1 MKKLSIVIIL
11 LMASAL
17 FACKGNK
24 GSNPA
29 EAVKSI
35 SLKFTELGRET
46 IISIDCDKFDH
57 YFPESKVKI
66 LTQSKAI
73 DSLMLILNNMKK
85 AEDGYKPD
93 VRGKIYITH
102 TNNTI
107 DTLCVGVKVLNYKG
121 SIYETP
127 QDLLRVI
134 QQ

>member
-11 LMASAL
+11 LIASVL

-29 EAVKSI
+29 EAVKSV

-73 DSLMLILNNMKK
+73 DSLMLILNNMKR

-127 QDLLRVI
+127 QDLLRFI

>member
-29 EAVKSI
+29 EAVKSV

-46 IISIDCDKFDH
+46 IISIDCDKFDY
-57 YFPESKVKI
+57 YFPESKVRI

-102 TNNTI
+102 TNTMRR
-107 DTLCVGVKVLNYKG
+107 C
-121 SIYETP
+121 
-127 QDLLRVI
+127 
-134 QQ
+134 